1 MIRSASVR
9 LFRSAWVSVP
19 SRCFSSTSPDV
30 VVEKLTGD
38 HEGVTVFGFNR
49 PAAKNAISKN
59 LLKEFMEAIEDVRH
73 SRDVRVVVLRSLV
86 PGIFCAGADLKE
98 RAKMK
103 PEEVGPFVAKARSC
117 ISDIENHP
125 CL

>member
-1 MIRSASVR
+1 
-9 LFRSAWVSVP
+9 
-19 SRCFSSTSPDV
+19 
-30 VVEKLTGD
+30 
-38 HEGVTVFGFNR
+38 FGFNR

-98 RAKMK
+98 RAKMM
-103 PEEVGPFVAKARSC
+103 PEEV
-117 ISDIENHP
+117 
-125 CL
+125 